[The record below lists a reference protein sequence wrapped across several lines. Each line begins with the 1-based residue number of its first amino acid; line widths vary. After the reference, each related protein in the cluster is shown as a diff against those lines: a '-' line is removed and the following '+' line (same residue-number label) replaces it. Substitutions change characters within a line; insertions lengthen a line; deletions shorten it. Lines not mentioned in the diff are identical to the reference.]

1 MAKLSIEYG
10 KTKKDGS
17 RAVMIRLVSGKT
29 QKLMWQLPFLI
40 LLIVGTVLVI
50 GQQRNTPYQHDSGM
64 VFGTEY
70 HITYQH
76 GSNLHK
82 KIEAELRK
90 VDMSLSPFNREVFH
104 MGKHL
109 ITDSLL

>member
-1 MAKLSIEYG
+1 MNRK
-10 KTKKDGS
+10 
-17 RAVMIRLVSGKT
+17 
-29 QKLMWQLPFLI
+29 KLMWQLPFLI
-40 LLIVGTVLVI
+40 LLIVGTVLIV

-90 VDMSLSPFNREVFH
+90 VDMSLSPFNRQSTISKVNNNEPAELGHMFTDVFS
-104 MGKHL
+104 MAMR
-109 ITDSLL
+109 IS